1 MALKDSSMSA
11 SMELFRAANFDII
24 HTTVSSTPLKKREVF
39 GEWTASKP
47 KGHLSWNWRCLAWVR
62 WGKRR
67 ISLKIWI
74 ISAVF
79 SLIYLSFNYKIL
91 VYGFNLSA
99 LICKGCWQTL
109 EAGSESFTR
118 SPWMGEPVSEEPPIS
133 EPPLSTFFH
142 TTPEYSQGSA
152 WYGNH
157 PKNQMLWS
165 KTKP

>member
-11 SMELFRAANFDII
+11 SMELFRAANFDNI
-24 HTTVSSTPLKKREVF
+24 HTTPLKSGRCFE
-39 GEWTASKP
+39 TAKP

-62 WGKRR
+62 RGKRR
-67 ISLKIWI
+67 VSLKIWI

-79 SLIYLSFNYKIL
+79 SLICLSFKYKIL